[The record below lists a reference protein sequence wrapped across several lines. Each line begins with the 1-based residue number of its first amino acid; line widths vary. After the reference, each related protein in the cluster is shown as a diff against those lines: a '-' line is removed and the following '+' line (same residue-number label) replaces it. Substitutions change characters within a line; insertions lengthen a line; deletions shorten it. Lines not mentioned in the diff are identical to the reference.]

1 MWVFWALFV
10 MYCTV
15 WIVCNGVM
23 QCNVC
28 PVKRSGPGLV
38 TEERGERR
46 RRNGIRS
53 LETVSWHHEHY
64 PDTRHW
70 AHEGEHISCVL
81 MFWAVGL
88 FLIMEVSLSLH
99 HQVNRPDLIILI
111 LLLSSDQILILSWVV
126 YPVTP
131 GTADNVLLTLAADTL
146 MQCGDKYLYFRQI
159 FNVITRLFSGCVSI
173 SVCHHE
179 PSHPGTEM
187 IADCEEWDTPGSRGK
202 KPSGSYLAFQQILTS
217 LSQFVIQSPACW
229 ERRGGNY
236 HQA

>member
-1 MWVFWALFV
+1 MCVLSRD
-10 MYCTV
+10 
-15 WIVCNGVM
+15 
-23 QCNVC
+23 QD
-28 PVKRSGPGLV
+28 PGWWRK
-38 TEERGERR
+38 RGERR

-146 MQCGDKYLYFRQI
+146 MQCAGINIYISDRYSMSSPVYFPVVSLSLC
-159 FNVITRLFSGCVSI
+159 VITSSATRAQRWSQIVKN
-173 SVCHHE
+173 
-179 PSHPGTEM
+179 GT
-187 IADCEEWDTPGSRGK
+187 
-202 KPSGSYLAFQQILTS
+202 
-217 LSQFVIQSPACW
+217 
-229 ERRGGNY
+229 
-236 HQA
+236 HQAAGERNQVGPI

>member
-1 MWVFWALFV
+1 MCVLSRD
-10 MYCTV
+10 
-15 WIVCNGVM
+15 
-23 QCNVC
+23 QD
-28 PVKRSGPGLV
+28 PGWWRK
-38 TEERGERR
+38 RGERR

-70 AHEGEHISCVL
+70 AQEGEHISCVL
-81 MFWAVGL
+81 MFWTVGL

-111 LLLSSDQILILSWVV
+111 LLLSSDQILIVSWVV

-159 FNVITRLFSGCVSI
+159 FNVIPPSIFRLCLYLCVS
-173 SVCHHE
+173 SRAQ
-179 PSHPGTEM
+179 PPWLM
-187 IADCEEWDTPGSRGK
+187 IRLWRMGHTRRGK

-217 LSQFVIQSPACW
+217 L
-229 ERRGGNY
+229 
-236 HQA
+236 

>member
-1 MWVFWALFV
+1 MCVLSRD
-10 MYCTV
+10 
-15 WIVCNGVM
+15 
-23 QCNVC
+23 QD
-28 PVKRSGPGLV
+28 PGWWRK
-38 TEERGERR
+38 RGERR

-64 PDTRHW
+64 PDTGHW
-70 AHEGEHISCVL
+70 THLVCFDVLSC
-81 MFWAVGL
+81 GL
-88 FLIMEVSLSLH
+88 FLVMDVSLSLH
-99 HQVNRPDLIILI
+99 HQVNSQSRPDLIIPI
-111 LLLSSDQILILSWVV
+111 LLWSDPDIILSSVSGH
-126 YPVTP
+126 P
-131 GTADNVLLTLAADTL
+131 TADNVLLTLAADTI
-146 MQCGDKYLYFRQI
+146 MQCWDKYLYFRQI

-179 PSHPGTEM
+179 PSHPGEM
-187 IADCEEWDTPGSRGK
+187 IADCEEWDTPGSRAK